1 MSEPIHL
8 SGSLRQ
14 LTTLYDGEVT
24 ERISKVT
31 EAAAKRITE
40 RTRQTA
46 PVGFRRRGGPPFH
59 TSIAMRR
66 EGSVMGVSTF
76 LWYVKA
82 PNYRLTHLLEHE
94 HASRSGGT
102 VAGRHFI
109 EKALA
114 EELPR
119 MEAEVKDVIEHV
131 NG

>member
-1 MSEPIHL
+1 MAEPIHL
-8 SGSLRQ
+8 SDALQ
-14 LTTLYDGEVT
+14 HLTTLYDNEVS

-46 PVGFRRRGGPPFH
+46 PVGFSRRGRPPFH

-109 EKALA
+109 ERALA
-114 EELPR
+114 EELPH
-119 MEAEVKDVIEHV
+119 MEAEIKDVIDSV
-131 NG
+131 N